1 MTQREVLENLLQE
14 IKHIK
19 TNMPNGEVKIIQKDL
34 QEMKEDMS
42 EMKYTLLNPDTG
54 VIVST
59 NKNTEFRQE
68 LQANEKE
75 FREQMLRVTELERW
89 KDTVSKALWVIFCI
103 LAAVI
108 IRMLIMHSQWKQTSL
123 PHTRKSLE
131 KMDSS

>member
-89 KDTVSKALWVIFCI
+89 KDTVSKALWVIFGI

-108 IRMLIMHSQWKQTSL
+108 IRMLIMHSQ
-123 PHTRKSLE
+123 
-131 KMDSS
+131 

>member
-34 QEMKEDMS
+34 QEMKSDITEL
-42 EMKYTLLNPDTG
+42 KYTLLNPDTG

-89 KDTVSKALWVIFCI
+89 KDTVSKALWVIFGI

-108 IRMLIMHSQWKQTSL
+108 IRMLIMHSQ
-123 PHTRKSLE
+123 
-131 KMDSS
+131 

>member
-1 MTQREVLENLLQE
+1 
-14 IKHIK
+14 
-19 TNMPNGEVKIIQKDL
+19 MPNGEVKIIQKDL